1 MQVDEAIENKELILA
16 FDYIMN
22 TNKSVFLTGKAGTG
36 KTTFLRKLKRISPKR
51 MAVVAPTGVAAINAG
66 GVTIHSLFQ
75 LPFSPYI
82 PAEFTGSSSSA
93 VEIRKF
99 SRDKISLIKSIDL
112 LVIDEISMV
121 RCDVLDAIDS
131 VCRMFRDKWKPFGG
145 IQLLLIGDIHQLSPV
160 AKDEEWNMLKPYY
173 KSVYF
178 FSSVAL
184 QKEFPITIE
193 LKHIY
198 RQSDQVFVD
207 LLNKVRNNNLDTE
220 AIQLLHSRYIPGF
233 DMNAH
238 SGYITLTTHNA
249 SAKRINQ
256 NKLDTLPTKPSFFNA
271 TKEGD
276 FPDYIYPTEI
286 ELELKV
292 GAQVMFIK
300 NDVSAPK
307 MFFNGKIGTI
317 TEIDGSDIYV
327 KTDEFDRIKVEKE
340 LWENIK
346 YSLDAESKNIHESV
360 IGSFLQYPLKLAWA
374 ITIHKSQGLTFDK
387 VIIDAEASFSSGQ
400 VYVALS
406 RCKSIEGIVLI
417 SKIGYDSIK
426 DDLNVSKF
434 NKEVT
439 NQNLTEEQLNQAKI
453 YFQQDLLKELF
464 DGKALKL
471 AFDYMGRFIHEN
483 SPPIQSSLLEI
494 FAKIKHQTETDLL
507 TVFERFNVQLGSF
520 LLGNQLPEDN
530 EQLQERL
537 TKASIYFIEKIKT
550 ITETLSKE
558 FSISTDNKVLQTSF
572 KKALNHVI
580 YKLLEK
586 EKSFYVCK
594 TKFNPIE
601 MIQAKANLAID
612 SDATIKKDTSGI
624 SSPKEVN
631 HPELYKEL
639 VMLRNDLAAEFN
651 MDVYR
656 VMQIKTMIDIANVL
670 PTKNLSLSKI
680 KGVGNFVIDKFGLQ
694 ILNLV
699 QSYCSNHHITETDFI
714 QNTTKSKKTPIT
726 KPVKEDTKNIS
737 FELYK
742 EKKSVEEVAK
752 IRGLVPSTIEGHLA
766 HYVSLG
772 LLPVSDF
779 ITKERLQLIA
789 QTIENETDASLKEL
803 KEKSEQD
810 ISYSELKM
818 YKSYMEFIKSK
829 V

>member
-1 MQVDEAIENKELILA
+1 MQVDEAVENKELILA

-36 KTTFLRKLKRISPKR
+36 KTTFLKKLKQVSPKR

-82 PAEFTGSSSSA
+82 PAEYSGSTTSV
-93 VEIRKF
+93 VEIRKY

-160 AKDEEWNMLKPYY
+160 AKEEEWNMLKPYY
-173 KSVYF
+173 KSAYF
-178 FSSVAL
+178 FSSLAL

-198 RQSDQVFVD
+198 RQSDQIFVE
-207 LLNKVRNNNLDTE
+207 LLNKVRNNNLDRE

-238 SGYITLTTHNA
+238 KGYITLTTHNA

-256 NKLDTLPTKPSFFNA
+256 NKLDSLPIKSSFFKA
-271 TKEGD
+271 IIEGD
-276 FPDYIYPTEI
+276 FPEYIYPTEH

-300 NDVSAPK
+300 NDISAHK
-307 MFFNGKIGTI
+307 LFYNGKIGTI
-317 TEIDGSDIYV
+317 TEIDGTDIYV
-327 KTDEFDRIKVEKE
+327 KTDEYERIKVEKE
-340 LWENIK
+340 VWENIK
-346 YSLDAESKNIHESV
+346 YTLDAESKNLNESI

-387 VIIDAEASFSSGQ
+387 VIIDAESSFSSGQ

-406 RCKSIEGIVLI
+406 RCKSLDGIVLI

-426 DDLNVSKF
+426 DDINVSNF
-434 NKEVT
+434 NKDISH
-439 NQNLTEEQLNQAKI
+439 QNLTEELLYQSKI
-453 YFQQDLLKELF
+453 DFQRDIIKELF
-464 DGKALKL
+464 DGKKLKNNI
-471 AFDYMGRFIHEN
+471 DYFGRFIYEN
-483 SPPIQSSLLEI
+483 SPPIQSSLIATFNQLKRILDTEI
-494 FAKIKHQTETDLL
+494 FAVLDKFNIQLET
-507 TVFERFNVQLGSF
+507 F
-520 LLGNQLPEDN
+520 LVNNQLPEDN
-530 EQLQERL
+530 ELLQERM
-537 TKASIYFIEKIKT
+537 TKASIYFIEKIKN
-550 ITETLSKE
+550 IIEVLSKD
-558 FSISTDNKVLQTSF
+558 FIIATDNKLLQKSF
-572 KKALNHVI
+572 KKAQSQ
-580 YKLLEK
+580 LLYNLIEK
-586 EKSFYVCK
+586 EKSFQVCK
-594 TKFNPIE
+594 VKFNPIE
-601 MIQAKANLAID
+601 IIQAKANVSID
-612 SDATIKKDTSGI
+612 AEAATKKDTSGI
-624 SSPKEVN
+624 HIPKEVN
-631 HPELYKEL
+631 HSELYKEL
-639 VMLRNDLAAEFN
+639 VILRNELAAELN
-651 MDVYR
+651 MDIFR
-656 VMQIKTMIDIANVL
+656 VMQLKTMIDIANAL
-670 PTKNLSLSKI
+670 PTKTESLSKI
-680 KGVGNFVIDKFGLQ
+680 KGVGNFIISRLGIQ
-694 ILNLV
+694 ILNSV
-699 QSYCSNHHITETDFI
+699 ISYCISNQITETDI
-714 QNTTKSKKTPIT
+714 LTNSTKTTKSS
-726 KPVKEDTKNIS
+726 KPKVIKEDTKNIS

-742 EKKSVEEVAK
+742 EKKSVEAVAK
-752 IRGLVPSTIEGHLA
+752 TRGLVPSTIEGHLA

-789 QTIENETDASLKEL
+789 QTVENENDASLKEL
-803 KEKSEQD
+803 KEKSEED